1 MTMTVPEAIERGRAM
16 TVPALRAAVDR
27 LHPRLRHVVAY
38 HRGWVDAEGQPV
50 PGGGGKLVR
59 PALALLSAEAAGAP
73 AEVGLPAAVAVEL
86 VHDFSLLHDDLMD
99 GDTERRHRPTAWTV
113 FGADGAILAGDALLG
128 LAIQILLEVEGE
140 PGRRAAARLGAGVQ
154 DLVRGQAE
162 DLLFESR
169 PDVTVAETLHMEDGK
184 TGALLACSASLGAVL
199 ADAPAQMVDT
209 LAEFGARLGTA
220 FQLIDD
226 LLGIWGDPAVTGKPV
241 LSDLRSRKKSVPVV
255 VALEAGGADAEE
267 LRAFLTGT
275 GEPTEAELT
284 HIAALIERAGGRDW
298 TSAEAER
305 QLQECEN
312 LLRSLSLPSTVEAEL
327 LALARFVTERDR

>member
-1 MTMTVPEAIERGRAM
+1 MTMTVPDAIERGRTL
-16 TVPALRAAVDR
+16 TVPALRAVVDR
-27 LHPRLRHVVAY
+27 LNPRLRHVVAY
-38 HRGWVDAEGQPV
+38 HRGWVDAAGEPLSGS
-50 PGGGGKLVR
+50 GGKLVR

-99 GDTERRHRPTAWTV
+99 GDTERRHRATAWTV

-128 LAIQILLEVEGE
+128 LATQILLEL
-140 PGRRAAARLGAGVQ
+140 PGDPARRAALILAEGVQ

-162 DLLFESR
+162 DLMFESR
-169 PDVTVAETLHMEDGK
+169 SDITVADTLRMEDGE

-199 ADAPAQMVDT
+199 AGAGDELVNA
-209 LAEFGARLGTA
+209 LAEYGSRLGTA

-226 LLGIWGDPAVTGKPV
+226 LLGIWGDPSVTGKPV

-255 VALEAGGADAEE
+255 VALEAGGAAADE
-267 LRAFLTGT
+267 LRAFLTST
-275 GEPTEAELT
+275 GESTEAELA
-284 HIAALIERAGGRDW
+284 HIAELIESAGGREW
-298 TSAEAER
+298 TTAEADR
-305 QLQECEN
+305 QLKACEN
-312 LLRSLSLPSTVEAEL
+312 VLRSQSMPEQAEAEL

>member
-1 MTMTVPEAIERGRAM
+1 MTTSVPEAIERGRDL
-16 TVPALRAAVDR
+16 TVPALRATVDR

-38 HRGWVDAEGQPV
+38 HRGWVDAAGAPV
-50 PGGGGKLVR
+50 PGNGGKLVR

-99 GDTERRHRPTAWTV
+99 GDTERRHRATAWTV

-128 LAIQILLEVEGE
+128 LATQVLLEVEGE
-140 PGRRAAARLGAGVQ
+140 PGRRAAVILGAGVQ

-169 PDVTVAETLHMEDGK
+169 SDVSVAETLHMEDGK

-199 ADAPAQMVDT
+199 AGAPTEVVDG
-209 LAEFGARLGTA
+209 LAEYGARLGTA

-241 LSDLRSRKKSVPVV
+241 LNDLRSRKKSVPVV
-255 VALEAGGADAEE
+255 VALEAGGSDADE
-267 LRAFLTGT
+267 LRAFLTGE
-275 GEPTEAELT
+275 GESTEAELQ
-284 HIAALIERAGGRDW
+284 HIAALVERAGGRDW
-298 TSAEAER
+298 TTAEADR
-305 QLQECEN
+305 QLKACEN
-312 LLRSLSLPSTVEAEL
+312 ALRSISIPASAEAEL
-327 LALARFVTERDR
+327 LAMARFVTERDR

>member
-1 MTMTVPEAIERGRAM
+1 MTVTVPDAIERGREL

-27 LHPRLRHVVAY
+27 LHPRLRHVVGY
-38 HRGWVDAEGQPV
+38 HRGWVDAEGTPQ

-73 AEVGLPAAVAVEL
+73 ARLGLPAAVAVEL

-128 LAIQILLEVEGE
+128 LALQVLLEVPGE
-140 PGRRAAARLGAGVQ
+140 PGRLAATRLGAGVQ

-162 DLLFESR
+162 DLIFESR
-169 PDVTVAETLHMEDGK
+169 TDVSVSDTLAMEDGK

-199 ADAPAQMVDT
+199 AGGSASLVDG

-255 VALEAGGADAEE
+255 VALEAGGADAER
-267 LRAFLTGT
+267 LRAFLSSTGDV
-275 GEPTEAELT
+275 GEDELVRVAELV
-284 HIAALIERAGGRDW
+284 ERAGGRKW
-298 TSAEAER
+298 T
-305 QLQECEN
+305 
-312 LLRSLSLPSTVEAEL
+312 TVEADRQLAMCEQVLGSLSMPPLVEGEL

>member
-1 MTMTVPEAIERGRAM
+1 MTTTVPEAIERGRDL
-16 TVPALRAAVDR
+16 TVPALRATVDR

-38 HRGWVDAEGQPV
+38 HRGWVDAAGEPLSGS
-50 PGGGGKLVR
+50 GGKLVR
-59 PALALLSAEAAGAP
+59 PALALLSAQAAGAP

-99 GDTERRHRPTAWTV
+99 GDTERRHRATAWTV

-128 LAIQILLEVEGE
+128 LATQVLLEIEGE
-140 PGRRAAARLGAGVQ
+140 PGRRAAVILGAGVQ

-169 PDVTVAETLHMEDGK
+169 SDVSVAETLHMEDGK

-199 ADAPAQMVDT
+199 AGAPDAVVDG
-209 LAEFGARLGTA
+209 LAEYGSRLGTA

-241 LSDLRSRKKSVPVV
+241 LNDLRSRKKSVPVV
-255 VALEAGGADAEE
+255 VALEAGGADADE
-267 LRAFLTGT
+267 LRAFLTGE
-275 GEPTEAELT
+275 GEASEAELAQ
-284 HIAALIERAGGRDW
+284 IAALIERAGGRDW
-298 TSAEAER
+298 TTAEADR
-305 QLQECEN
+305 QLKACEN
-312 LLRSLSLPSTVEAEL
+312 ALRSISIPASAEAEL
-327 LALARFVTERDR
+327 LAMARFVTERDR

>member
-1 MTMTVPEAIERGRAM
+1 MTTTVPEAIERGRALA
-16 TVPALRAAVDR
+16 VPALRATVDR

-38 HRGWVDAEGQPV
+38 HRGWVDAAGEPLSGS
-50 PGGGGKLVR
+50 GGKLVR

-99 GDTERRHRPTAWTV
+99 GDRERRHRATAWTV

-128 LAIQILLEVEGE
+128 LATQVLLEVEGE
-140 PGRRAAARLGAGVQ
+140 PGRRAAVILGAGVQ

-169 PDVTVAETLHMEDGK
+169 SDVSVAETLHMEDGK

-199 ADAPAQMVDT
+199 AGAPGEVVDG
-209 LAEFGARLGTA
+209 LAEYGSRLGTA

-241 LSDLRSRKKSVPVV
+241 LNDLRSRKKSVPVV
-255 VALEAGGADAEE
+255 VALEAGGDDADE
-267 LRAFLTGT
+267 LRAFLTEE
-275 GEPTEAELT
+275 GEASEDDL
-284 HIAALIERAGGRDW
+284 HRIAALVERAGGRDW
-298 TSAEAER
+298 TTAEADR
-305 QLQECEN
+305 QLKACEN
-312 LLRSLSLPSTVEAEL
+312 ALRSISIPASAEAEL
-327 LALARFVTERDR
+327 LAMARFVTERDR

>member
-1 MTMTVPEAIERGRAM
+1 MTMTVPEAIERGRELA
-16 TVPALRAAVDR
+16 VPALRATVDR
-27 LHPRLRHVVAY
+27 LHPRLRRVVAY
-38 HRGWVDAEGQPV
+38 HRGWIDADGNPR
-50 PGGGGKLVR
+50 PGSGGKLLR
-59 PALALLSAEAAGAP
+59 PALALLSAQAAGAP

-128 LAIQILLEVEGE
+128 LATQVLLEVPGE
-140 PGRRAAARLGAGVQ
+140 PGRKAATILGAGVQ

-162 DLLFESR
+162 DLMFESR
-169 PDVTVAETLHMEDGK
+169 NDVSVADTLSMEDGK

-199 ADAPAQMVDT
+199 ADAPQEIVDG
-209 LAEFGARLGTA
+209 LAEFGSRLGTA

-255 VALEAGGADAEE
+255 VALEAGGADADQ
-267 LRAFLTGT
+267 LRAFLMAA
-275 GEPTEAELT
+275 GESTEAELV
-284 HIAALIERAGGRDW
+284 AVAELVERAGGREW
-298 TSAEAER
+298 TTAEADR
-305 QLQECEN
+305 QLATCAS
-312 LLRSLSLPSTVEAEL
+312 LLKSLPIPSVAEAEL
-327 LALARFVTERDR
+327 LALARYVTERDR

>member
-1 MTMTVPEAIERGRAM
+1 MTTMVPEAIERGRNLA
-16 TVPALRAAVDR
+16 VPALRTTVDR
-27 LHPRLRHVVAY
+27 LHPRLRRVVAY
-38 HRGWVDAEGQPV
+38 HRGWVDAEGRAL

-99 GDTERRHRPTAWTV
+99 GDTERRHRATAWTV

-128 LAIQILLEVEGE
+128 LATQVLLEVPGE
-140 PGRRAAARLGAGVQ
+140 PGRRAAVMLGAGVQ

-162 DLLFESR
+162 DLHFESR
-169 PDVTVAETLHMEDGK
+169 TDVSVADTLTMEDGK
-184 TGALLACSASLGAVL
+184 TGALLSCSAALGAVL
-199 ADAPAQMVDT
+199 AGAPDRIVDG
-209 LAEFGARLGTA
+209 LAEFGSRLGAA

-226 LLGIWGDPAVTGKPV
+226 LLGIWGDPEVTGKPV

-255 VALEAGGADAEE
+255 YALNTGGADSDE
-267 LRAFLTGT
+267 LRAFLTAT
-275 GEPTEAELT
+275 DEPSEDEL
-284 HIAALIERAGGRDW
+284 HRVAALVERAGGRDW
-298 TSAEAER
+298 TTTEADR
-305 QLQECEN
+305 QLAACE
-312 LLRSLSLPSTVEAEL
+312 SLIDSLALPPAAAGGL

>member
-1 MTMTVPEAIERGRAM
+1 MTTTVPEAIERGRAL
-16 TVPALRAAVDR
+16 TVPALRATVDR

-38 HRGWVDAEGQPV
+38 HRGWVDAAGDPV
-50 PGGGGKLVR
+50 PGNGGKLVR

-99 GDTERRHRPTAWTV
+99 GDTERRHRATAWTV

-128 LAIQILLEVEGE
+128 LATQVLLEVEGE
-140 PGRRAAARLGAGVQ
+140 PGRRAAVILGAGVQ

-169 PDVTVAETLHMEDGK
+169 SDVSVAETLHMEDGK

-199 ADAPAQMVDT
+199 AGAPGEVVDG
-209 LAEFGARLGTA
+209 LAEYGSRLGTA

-241 LSDLRSRKKSVPVV
+241 LNDLRSRKKSVPVV
-255 VALEAGGADAEE
+255 VALEAGGNDADE
-267 LRAFLTGT
+267 LRAFLTGE
-275 GEPTEAELT
+275 GESSEAELQ
-284 HIAALIERAGGRDW
+284 HIAALVERAGGRDW
-298 TSAEAER
+298 TTAEADR
-305 QLQECEN
+305 QLKACEN
-312 LLRSLSLPSTVEAEL
+312 ALRSISIPASAEAEL
-327 LALARFVTERDR
+327 LAMARFVTERDR